1 MVLACLTHT
10 SCAMTDIIMMAL
22 DGVRKNI
29 PKMGHLRPDHA
40 IPTFRSKVCCPS
52 VSQTVWS
59 RSYTGDRTDGD
70 ASSSRDSET
79 TEGEPFEGGC
89 VARLDHTNIITLN
102 SRRPDDSMSP
112 CIGTISGDAPPGKSA
127 WERAAVIVD
136 VYNPSSED
144 SPRESRPTSMEQN
157 PCEELEPSS
166 PPPRPR
172 RVKGMSYHE
181 HDPYPRMSWIELEQD
196 FYAPRKFDTELAAN
210 ASRVFKATGNRRHV
224 VGVYVHHL
232 KVRFCVYDRSGT
244 IYTTPLDFRSDAQR
258 IITAFISLSF
268 LDAFSIGLEP
278 YLALKTPA
286 TPSSLLQGGTNYVVD
301 VDGLRLRTDSLL
313 HAGEIFFRATAVFSA
328 TLMPAESSESARSA
342 LATDVP
348 SNVAV
353 KMSWH
358 ITSSHSEDE
367 LLRLAEERGVQGVV
381 RLYRSTVAHRVS
393 EGLRSRL
400 IPTSMYADRE
410 LRVQVIGPLA
420 RPLYEVGNLE
430 TFKTAFRSLV
440 KSTFGNSR
448 YGARDVSLTLTDC
461 FRPVHHDLFEKAG
474 ILHRDISI
482 GNLMVDLSN
491 PSQGVLI
498 DLDFAARVAGHG
510 NPLDG
515 QIFPPAGTV
524 NFRAFDLLTPDK
536 PLKAYYRHD
545 LESFFYTLLWI
556 QVHYLDGKKLDHP
569 GVNSFDFNFDGT
581 WNATLGQK
589 KGFLLGGGYTDGY
602 QLPPTSLRDQW
613 LTPIRRLF
621 GEALIAQTDAVVSHR
636 QGEGG
641 LLDRETLGGRLT
653 YETFTKILER

>member
-1 MVLACLTHT
+1 
-10 SCAMTDIIMMAL
+10 
-22 DGVRKNI
+22 
-29 PKMGHLRPDHA
+29 
-40 IPTFRSKVCCPS
+40 
-52 VSQTVWS
+52 
-59 RSYTGDRTDGD
+59 
-70 ASSSRDSET
+70 
-79 TEGEPFEGGC
+79 
-89 VARLDHTNIITLN
+89 
-102 SRRPDDSMSP
+102 MSP
-112 CIGTISGDAPPGKSA
+112 CIGTITGDAPPGKSA

-136 VYNPSSED
+136 VYNPSNED
-144 SPRESRPTSMEQN
+144 SPRESSPTSMERN

-172 RVKGMSYHE
+172 RVKGISYHE
-181 HDPYPRMSWIELEQD
+181 SDPYPRMSWIELEQD

-210 ASRVFKATGNRRHV
+210 ATRVFGATGNRRHV

-244 IYTTPLDFRSDAQR
+244 IYTTPLDFRSDARR
-258 IITAFISLSF
+258 IIAAFISLSF

-286 TPSSLLQGGTNYVVD
+286 SSSSLLQGGTNYVID

-328 TLMPAESSESARSA
+328 TLIPAESSENARSA
-342 LATDVP
+342 LTTDVP

-358 ITSSHSEDE
+358 TTSSHSEDE

-400 IPTSMYADRE
+400 VPVPMYADRE

-420 RPLYEVGNLE
+420 RPLFEVSSLE

-440 KSTFGNSR
+440 KSTYGTPQ
-448 YGARDVSLTLTDC
+448 YGARNVALMSIDC

-482 GNLMVDLSN
+482 GNLMVDLSD

-515 QIFPPAGTV
+515 ETFPPAGTV
-524 NFRAFDLLTPDK
+524 NFRAFDLLTPDT
-536 PLKAYYRHD
+536 PLRAYYRHD

-556 QVHYLDGKKLDHP
+556 QMHYVEGKKLEQP
-569 GVNSFDFNFDGT
+569 WTKSFDFGFDGT
-581 WNATLGQK
+581 WDGTMCQK
-589 KGFLLGGGYTDGY
+589 EGFLLGGCRPTVHR
-602 QLPPTSLRDQW
+602 LPPTSLRDQW
-613 LTPIRRLF
+613 LVPMRRLF
-621 GEALIAQTDAVVSHR
+621 GEAIRADIKASASHQQGGDA
-636 QGEGG
+636 
-641 LLDRETLGGRLT
+641 LLDQDTFGGRIT
-653 YETFTKILER
+653 YDTFVEILRR